1 MEVSSL
7 QMQYKK
13 PVKSVDFYN
22 AYMVDRK
29 KTGNFKD
36 LFHSVATSSRKT

>member
-1 MEVSSL
+1 MLCL

-13 PVKSVDFYN
+13 PVRPVDFYN

-29 KTGNFKD
+29 KIGNFKD
-36 LFHSVATSSRKT
+36 LFHSNLNESNQ